1 MQSRRNRYFHH
12 FPRNAAILL
21 AWALVLAAITGTA
34 FAQPQS
40 TKPDH
45 TGPATWTVLVGG
57 EAGLEPQ
64 EYGLSGAWQFM
75 RFYPENI
82 TINAG
87 DKIVWKLKSS
97 EPHTVTFPAPGEKIP
112 ELIIPE
118 NNSSQRLQ
126 LNPLV
131 VLPMGGSTYNG
142 TILTG
147 SGQMDIEPNFPQ
159 EYNLTFTKPG
169 DFEYFCAF
177 HGMMNGSVIVQ
188 PAGTPYPKTQEQID
202 SESAKLIAADTE
214 AALKAT
220 LKAENVSARIGQNGT
235 IHEIKL
241 GYGNGSIVLMRF
253 IPTNLTILAGDTVE
267 WTQADVETPH
277 TISFLSGGKEPE
289 LILVEPQQRGPPKL
303 VLNPIVQM
311 PAGGKVYTGEGYFNS
326 GVIWGTMVPLPGPRN
341 YTLTFDTPGTYE
353 YLCIFHDYMG
363 MIGQITVLPRPEG
376 FNLTV

>member
-1 MQSRRNRYFHH
+1 MQLRRNRYFHH
-12 FPRNAAILL
+12 VQSNATILL
-21 AWALVLAAITGTA
+21 AWALVLVAITGTA
-34 FAQPQS
+34 FAQSQP
-40 TKPDH
+40 TKADH
-45 TGPATWTVLVGG
+45 AGPTTWTVLVGG
-57 EAGLEPQ
+57 EAGLKPQ

-82 TINAG
+82 TINVG
-87 DKIVWKLKSS
+87 DKIVWKLKGS
-97 EPHTVTFPAPGEKIP
+97 EPHTVTFPIWGEEIPG
-112 ELIIPE
+112 LIIPE

-142 TILTG
+142 TTLIG
-147 SGQMDIEPNFPQ
+147 SGQMDMEPNFPR
-159 EYNLTFTKPG
+159 EYNLTFTNPG

-220 LKAENVSARIGQNGT
+220 LKAENVSVRLGSNGT

-267 WTQADVETPH
+267 WIQGDVETPH
-277 TISFLSGGKEPE
+277 TVSFLSGSKEPE

-303 VLNPIVQM
+303 VLNPMVQM
-311 PAGGKVYTGEGYFNS
+311 PAGGEVYTGKGYFNS
-326 GVIWGTMVPLPGPRN
+326 GVIWGTTVPLPGPRN